1 MTEKSSNKLPSQRER
16 ILTIAARLFAEKG
29 YHAVSMRDLC
39 DEAGLGRGAIY
50 YHIKSKED
58 LLYDIS
64 RNYMQELIDEGL
76 LILDQYSSPVQRVEH
91 LGHSLIKKISE
102 RQTQLTVCFR
112 EVRSLTEHRL
122 TEVMGL
128 HKKYEEIWGH
138 TLREGAK
145 NGIFCAYKSILL
157 KSILGMYFYSYVW
170 KKPKGR
176 LTAEIIAN
184 HFNEAALRILCYQGQ

>member
-145 NGIFCAYKSILL
+145 NGIFCAYNSILL

-170 KKPKGR
+170 IKPKGR
-176 LTAEIIAN
+176 LTAESIAN

>member
-1 MTEKSSNKLPSQRER
+1 LKRADETTQRER
-16 ILTIAARLFAEKG
+16 ILKVAARLFAENG
-29 YHAVSMRDLC
+29 FHAVSMRDLC

-76 LILDQYSSPVQRVEH
+76 QIMDENPSAVQRIEQ

-102 RQTQLTVCFR
+102 CQTQLTVCFR

-122 TEVMGL
+122 VEVMGL
-128 HKKYEEIWGH
+128 HKKYEDIWGQ

-145 NGIFCAYKSILL
+145 NGIFCAYDSILL

-170 KKPKGR
+170 IKPEGR
-176 LTAEIIAN
+176 LSAESIAN
-184 HFNEAALRILCYQGQ
+184 RFNEVALRMLCYQGGN